1 MILSTTSVIIAY
13 SHRSFFTLAGTLA
26 ELRDEIGIAKKA
38 LTGMKQSVV
47 SISSGCDLFVRF
59 ITLTS
64 LDQTVCI
71 SSYVIVCVCVCLY
84 VRACVGV

>member
-1 MILSTTSVIIAY
+1 MITSQIC
-13 SHRSFFTLAGTLA
+13 SAGTVA
-26 ELRDEIGIAKKA
+26 ELRDEIGLAIKA

-64 LDQTVCI
+64 LDQTVC
-71 SSYVIVCVCVCLY
+71 CVVHPMCCY
-84 VRACVGV
+84 P

>member
-1 MILSTTSVIIAY
+1 MLYAHKLVL
-13 SHRSFFTLAGTLA
+13 FFLAGTLA

-47 SISSGCDLFVRF
+47 SIASGCDLFVRF

-64 LDQTVCI
+64 LDQTVCPL
-71 SSYVIVCVCVCLY
+71 S
-84 VRACVGV
+84 

>member
-1 MILSTTSVIIAY
+1 MWYELLY
-13 SHRSFFTLAGTLA
+13 SNTLAGTLA
-26 ELRDEIGIAKKA
+26 ELREEIGVAKKA

-64 LDQTVCI
+64 LDQTVSI
-71 SSYVIVCVCVCLY
+71 TFLSNKVVLLQMYYTLIHFI
-84 VRACVGV
+84 GF

>member
-1 MILSTTSVIIAY
+1 MALSDTCIY
-13 SHRSFFTLAGTLA
+13 LAGTLV
-26 ELRDEIGIAKKA
+26 ELREEIGVAKKA

-64 LDQTVCI
+64 LDQTVN
-71 SSYVIVCVCVCLY
+71 YFDTQCVCM
-84 VRACVGV
+84 RACACVHASMCHA